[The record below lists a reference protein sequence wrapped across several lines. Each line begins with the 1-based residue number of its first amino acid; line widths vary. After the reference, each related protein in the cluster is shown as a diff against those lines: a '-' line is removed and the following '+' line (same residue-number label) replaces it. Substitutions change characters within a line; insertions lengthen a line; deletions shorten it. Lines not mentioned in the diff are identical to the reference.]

1 MSPANN
7 ASGNQRGFVIP
18 IGGGEEKFKNPEI
31 LDRFIEICGG
41 KESRIGI
48 IPTASELED
57 TGRNYE
63 KLFRKIG
70 IKHAKVLPFETRDDC
85 NNEEYLEFGGRR
97 DDTDTCLFAST
108 NVDKAIEDFG
118 VVEFLFGAANGNDV
132 AAVRVTIGG
141 WTHGADARALGR
153 PKKAVLYLR
162 KRVNSGRTGAQDSRN
177 DRRYTPWADH
187 RLS

>member
-7 ASGNQRGFVIP
+7 VSGNKRGFVIP

-63 KLFRKIG
+63 KLFRQIG
-70 IKHAKVLPFETRDDC
+70 VKHAKVLNFISREDC
-85 NNEEYLEFGGRR
+85 QSGEEVQYIEKCDGVFMTGGNQ
-97 DDTDTCLFAST
+97 L
-108 NVDKAIEDFG
+108 
-118 VVEFLFGAANGNDV
+118 
-132 AAVRVTIGG
+132 
-141 WTHGADARALGR
+141 
-153 PKKAVLYLR
+153 
-162 KRVNSGRTGAQDSRN
+162 
-177 DRRYTPWADH
+177 
-187 RLS
+187 RLSTTLGGTAVAQLIRRRNAEGMNCPN